1 MPTMLALDPGNR
13 ETGWCIVDTIT
24 RAPVQGGKDEN
35 TLVSGIVSGG
45 AFTVAAIEIIE
56 SYGMATCSRPASG
69 SGAISSCSTT
79 AAYRTTS
86 SRAKRKSSISAAA
99 LARTIPP
106 SATR

>member
-1 MPTMLALDPGNR
+1 MLALDPGNR

-56 SYGMATCSRPASG
+56 SYGG
-69 SGAISSCSTT
+69 
-79 AAYRTTS
+79 
-86 SRAKRKSSISAAA
+86 RARRVRDLRVDRA
-99 LARTIPP
+99 L
-106 SATR
+106 